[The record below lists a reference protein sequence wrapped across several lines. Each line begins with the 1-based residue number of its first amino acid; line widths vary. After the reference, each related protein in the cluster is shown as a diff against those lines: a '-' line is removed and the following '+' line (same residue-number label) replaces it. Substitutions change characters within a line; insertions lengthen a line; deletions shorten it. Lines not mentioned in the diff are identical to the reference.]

1 MSSRA
6 AGTSRLTI
14 QPGTLLQSGWLTRD
28 DKDTVED
35 YYFFSADLAFT
46 NRDSPA
52 PAPQPAWQWGSPC
65 LSHRLEVG
73 PAPGGQ
79 GAAMAG
85 LGLGLELGGA
95 KLERQGWGGRE
106 GGREAER
113 EAGKEVGRETG
124 RQGGREGDALG
135 GAPVPLRPAGG
146 SQLAQPRSPVSQ
158 SPFQPLC
165 GLLTGG
171 GWSYIKAHYE
181 NYNIRP
187 RACPRRQLGSFQ
199 ALSPRSAGPS
209 CKISI

>member
-6 AGTSRLTI
+6 AGTSRPAI
-14 QPGTLLQSGWLTRD
+14 QPGTLLESGWLTRD
-28 DKDTVED
+28 DKDTVAD
-35 YYFFSADLAFT
+35 YYFFFSRPGFYQQRQPCSSPTACLAAGIPLPLPF
-46 NRDSPA
+46 SPPGFGA
-52 PAPQPAWQWGSPC
+52 
-65 LSHRLEVG
+65 G
-73 PAPGGQ
+73 PKRAGGCYGWA
-79 GAAMAG
+79 GAGDGA
-85 LGLGLELGGA
+85 GGA
-95 KLERQGWGGRE
+95 ELESRGWGGRE

-113 EAGKEVGRETG
+113 EAG

-199 ALSPRSAGPS
+199 PLSPRSAGPS